1 MFEKK
6 DHSKNKTLPVG
17 SQNRLIW
24 RTIDAFKPYRSS
36 IVIVT
41 FLILITAG
49 LGVVNPLLIKV
60 VFDSVLFP
68 ENSVPDLNLLWWLA
82 GIMVGITLVTGLFGI
97 IQTYLTNLIGQ
108 NVMRDLRNLLYGH
121 LQSLSLGFFTDTR
134 TGEVQSRISD
144 DVGGIQNVVT
154 TTLSQ
159 VLSNFVICLLYTSPS
174 PRDLSTSRMPS
185 SA

>member
-1 MFEKK
+1 
-6 DHSKNKTLPVG
+6 
-17 SQNRLIW
+17 
-24 RTIDAFKPYRSS
+24 
-36 IVIVT
+36 
-41 FLILITAG
+41 
-49 LGVVNPLLIKV
+49 
-60 VFDSVLFP
+60 
-68 ENSVPDLNLLWWLA
+68 
-82 GIMVGITLVTGLFGI
+82 MVGITLVTGLFGI

-159 VLSNFVICLLYTSPS
+159 VLSNFVIVVSTIAVSYTHLTLPTILLV
-174 PRDLSTSRMPS
+174 
-185 SA
+185 